1 MKAKEIFENLLAEAS
16 VRKEQTCD
24 RLVSGDENKE
34 VAKIAVCFKLTAEVL
49 TRAIESGADMLIT
62 HEPVF
67 SAGYYDGNPGE
78 FDLKKEEVM
87 KKSGIA
93 VYRYHDHAHDAA
105 FDYIH
110 HGFIKDTGLD
120 IRKLPDCE
128 AFAVAG
134 YELGSPMTAREFAR
148 HLEEKMGIEFVRVI
162 GACDFPVKK
171 ICLGLGNVGYKQLE
185 LMFDK
190 DCDLFITGEMSEVC
204 VCEYVRDAAFYGAKK
219 ALLVVGHYSAE
230 FSGMKLLCE
239 KLFEKGISAEYIDS
253 GEVYYRV

>member
-49 TRAIESGADMLIT
+49 TRAIESGADMIIT

-67 SAGYYDGNPGE
+67 SAGYYGENPGE
-78 FDLKKEEVM
+78 YDIKKEEIM
-87 KKSGIA
+87 KASGIA
-93 VYRYHDHAHDAA
+93 VYRYHDHAHDVAY
-105 FDYIH
+105 DYIH

-120 IRKLPDCE
+120 IKKLPDCE
-128 AFAVAG
+128 SFAVAG
-134 YELGSPMTAREFAR
+134 YELNPPMTAREFSA
-148 HLEEKMGIEFVRVI
+148 HLREKMGMEFVRVV
-162 GACDFPVKK
+162 GDCDFPVKK

-190 DCDLFITGEMSEVC
+190 DCDLFITGEMGEVC
-204 VCEYVRDAAFYGAKK
+204 VCEYVRDAVFYGDKK

-230 FSGMKLLCE
+230 FSGMKLLAE
-239 KLFEKGISAEYIDS
+239 KLTRDVVPTEYIDS

>member
-16 VRKEQTCD
+16 ERKKETCD
-24 RLVSGDENKE
+24 GLVSGDEEKE

-49 TRAIESGADMLIT
+49 ARAIETGADMIIT

-67 SAGYYDGNPGE
+67 SAGYYGGNPGE

-87 KKSGIA
+87 RQSGIA
-93 VYRYHDHAHDAA
+93 VYRYHDHTHDAA

-134 YELGSPMTAREFAR
+134 YELGSPMTASEFAH
-148 HLEEKMGIEFVRVI
+148 HLETKMGIEFVRVI
-162 GACDFPVKK
+162 GDCDFPVKK
-171 ICLGLGNVGYKQLE
+171 LCLGLGNVGYKQLE

-190 DCDLFITGEMSEVC
+190 DCDLFITGEMGEVC
-204 VCEYVRDAAFYGAKK
+204 VCEYVRDAVFYGAKK
-219 ALLVVGHYSAE
+219 ALLVIGHYSAE

-239 KLFEKGISAEYIDS
+239 KLSEKGVRAEYIDS
-253 GEVYYRV
+253 REVYYKL